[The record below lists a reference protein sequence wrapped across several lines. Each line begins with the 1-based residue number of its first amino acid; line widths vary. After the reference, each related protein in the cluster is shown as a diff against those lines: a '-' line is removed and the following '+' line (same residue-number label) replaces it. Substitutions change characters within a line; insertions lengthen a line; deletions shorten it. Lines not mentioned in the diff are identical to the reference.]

1 MSPTSFGY
9 NADRLLLARVCG
21 QQGLHMIQHKID
33 VALFDEYTA
42 YRKKRPYNT
51 DPWDVLLCA
60 LAYAT
65 VLPEA

>member
-1 MSPTSFGY
+1 
-9 NADRLLLARVCG
+9 
-21 QQGLHMIQHKID
+21 MIQHKID